1 MDVPEH
7 LWRHPAAAAIDSLAG
22 RFGWAV
28 SPSIQDPEAEWA
40 DPSRIDEFMAAYEAD
55 GLSEDER
62 FLLMAILLN
71 SFEFADRPLADWPQW
86 ARTLQ
91 LLDRDIALHVHSVLY
106 FAGPGGS
113 ADEGWRIGRDLWRIA
128 ERYANRFGYTLPPA

>member
-1 MDVPEH
+1 MDISEH
-7 LWRHPAAAAIDSLAG
+7 LWRHPAVAAIHSLAA
-22 RFGWAV
+22 RFGFV
-28 SPSIQDPEAEWA
+28 PSSSMQDPEAQWA
-40 DPSRIDEFMAAYEAD
+40 DPSRIDEFIAAYEAG

-106 FAGPGGS
+106 FAGPEGS
-113 ADEGWRIGRDLWRIA
+113 ADEGWRIGRNL
-128 ERYANRFGYTLPPA
+128 